1 MRVLDIR
8 PDLPRRGMRGQER
21 PKKEYPPLWRG
32 TLTHRI
38 DGPDAWGRY
47 RLSSWGYNSY
57 CRLEQYGPTRVCVM
71 DDHGFLV
78 DVGLEGDIR

>member
-1 MRVLDIR
+1 MLDFR

-21 PKKEYPPLWRG
+21 PKQKYPPLWRG
-32 TLTHRI
+32 AAMRERI
-38 DGPDAWGRY
+38 DGPDALGRY
-47 RLSSWGYNSY
+47 RFSVWSENHC

-78 DVGLEGDIR
+78 QVDVEGDIR